1 MSGQQK
7 NMYNN
12 QRQMKSDVWL
22 GDNLDGHPDPCA
34 RLLCLDGSG
43 AAQVAAANL
52 VTGLVL
58 GKEVL
63 GEAKDFVQ
71 ANMSRMCS

>member
-12 QRQMKSDVWL
+12 QRQMTSDVCL

-34 RLLCLDGSG
+34 RLLCLDSSG
-43 AAQVAAANL
+43 AAQVAAGNL
-52 VTGLVL
+52 ITGLYL
-58 GKEVL
+58 AKKVL
-63 GEAKDFVQ
+63 GEAEDFVQ
-71 ANMSRMCS
+71 ANM

>member
-7 NMYNN
+7 SVCNN
-12 QRQMKSDVWL
+12 QRQMTSDVCL
-22 GDNLDGHPDPCA
+22 GDDLDGHPDPCA

-52 VTGLVL
+52 VTGPVL
-58 GKEVL
+58 GEEVL
-63 GEAKDFVQ
+63 GEAEDFVQ